1 MHLLGADNDMLENEW
16 EEDKTDKKIG
26 TKKLRKLEAKAEKRA
41 ERQVTSVLN
50 MFQKS
55 NWLS

>member
-1 MHLLGADNDMLENEW
+1 MLENEW

-41 ERQVTSVLN
+41 EKQVTSVLN
-50 MFQKS
+50 IFQKS

>member
-41 ERQVTSVLN
+41 EKQVTSVLN
-50 MFQKS
+50 IFQKS